1 MITIKD
7 GYQSNIIVQ
16 CKDVGISVF
25 GIHPR
30 AIYYVEVAIMYLYMI
45 HIKVYQHFNTYQL
58 VDVQDS
64 LYTHESS
71 R

>member
-1 MITIKD
+1 MTTIKD
-7 GYQSNIIVQ
+7 GYQSKIIVQ

-30 AIYYVEVAIMYLYMI
+30 AIYYVEVAIMCLYMML
-45 HIKVYQHFNTYQL
+45 HIKSVSTLQHL
-58 VDVQDS
+58 PIS
-64 LYTHESS
+64 GCP